1 MEKKQTEEIILK
13 ITEAINEKVIVR
25 KNDYFIIDWNDIV
38 DFSTELADSFLDSP
52 LEVTKLIKGIIKER
66 YEKNRKLNFVNLPV
80 EETISNIRVE
90 HLNKIV
96 RVKGMLASVTD
107 VMPLVKEKKF
117 ECISC
122 GSIFT
127 TSGQEPRRCSCG
139 AKNSF
144 KVTKK
149 FYDDVQEIV
158 LEENQDE
165 IGDRSPKRT
174 RIRLMNELCDKSMN
188 STLQSGNKL
197 EIIGVVQEVP
207 IKIDNLTREELCRFR
222 IFALQV
228 KGLED
233 NIEDYIDE
241 EDILTIEGISQ
252 DNPLEQLSESLAP
265 GIIGNELIKKSLV
278 LGIVGG
284 VPKLDANNLT
294 EKEFINIMLVGDAS
308 KGKSVLLKACHDK
321 APKSNYVTGDSK
333 PSIAGL
339 LGAVEKDELTGAF
352 SLNAGVYPRSNGGLV
367 LLDEADKIDEP
378 VKASLHSVMESGIVT
393 IKKAGIDA
401 TLQARCTTFFG
412 ANPENSRFDV
422 SKTLV
427 SQIKMQSTLLS
438 RMDLI
443 WVMRDT
449 LDEEEDRKII
459 EAKFNKTKDTSN
471 INSQLF
477 RKYLRYCQKYKPKV
491 LKEAQD
497 LIGDFY
503 LKIRKQ
509 AYNSSGMTGMPIV
522 PRHLNA
528 LIRLSEA
535 SAKIRLSSKVE
546 KEDAEI
552 AIKLF
557 EESLY
562 KLGMDPEDKVFDLAR
577 ISGGKTLSNKKKS
590 ELFLE
595 ELREQTKTGIEI
607 DDLVFKMYLKG
618 RGYDISD
625 YHQIM
630 EELNKNCLV
639 ICPKPYKWKPV
650 LPKDLNSPK

>member
-1 MEKKQTEEIILK
+1 MEKKQVEELIMK
-13 ITEAINEKVIVR
+13 INEAIHEKVIAR
-25 KNDYFIIDWNDIV
+25 KNDSFVIDWNNIV
-38 DFSTELADSFLDSP
+38 EFSTELADAFLDSP
-52 LEVTKLIKGIIKER
+52 LEVTQLIKGVIKER
-66 YEKNRKLNFVNLPV
+66 YEKSRKLNFVNLPV

-96 RVKGMLASVTD
+96 RIKGMLASATD
-107 VMPLVKEKKF
+107 VMPLIREKKF

-127 TSGQEPRRCSCG
+127 TGGIEPRRCSCG

-144 KVTKK
+144 RVIKK
-149 FYDDVQEIV
+149 YYDDVQEIT

-174 RIRLMNELCDKSMN
+174 RVRLLNELCDKSMN
-188 STLQSGNKL
+188 GILQSGNKL
-197 EIIGVVQEVP
+197 EVIGVVQEVP
-207 IKIDNLTREELCRFR
+207 IKIDNLTKEEISRFR

-233 NIEDYIDE
+233 NLDDYIDE
-241 EDILTIEGISQ
+241 EDILTIEGISLE
-252 DNPLEQLSESLAP
+252 NPLQQLADSLAP
-265 GIIGNELIKKSLV
+265 GIIGNDLIKKSLV
-278 LGIVGG
+278 LGMVGG

-321 APKSNYVTGDSK
+321 APKCNYVTGDSK

-352 SLNAGVYPRSNGGLV
+352 SLTAGVYPRSNGGLII
-367 LLDEADKIDEP
+367 LDEADKIDEP
-378 VKASLHSVMESGIVT
+378 VKASLHSVMESGVVT

-412 ANPENSRFDV
+412 ANPENSRFDI
-422 SKTLV
+422 SKSLV
-427 SQIKMQSTLLS
+427 SQIKMQSTMLS

-443 WVMRDT
+443 WVMRDM
-449 LDEEEDRKII
+449 LDEEEDRRII
-459 EAKFNKTKDTSN
+459 EAKFTKTKEVSKID
-471 INSQLF
+471 SQLF
-477 RKYLRYCQKYKPKV
+477 RKYLRYCQKYRPKM

-503 LKIRKQ
+503 LRIRKQ
-509 AYNSSGMTGMPIV
+509 AYNSTGMAGMPIV

-535 SAKIRLSSKVE
+535 SAKVRLSSKVE

-562 KLGMDPEDKVFDLAR
+562 KLGMDPEENIFDLAR
-577 ISGGKTLSNKKKS
+577 ITGGKTIQKKRKS
-590 ELFLE
+590 ELVFK
-595 ELREQTKTGIEI
+595 ELVEQTKSGNPI
-607 DDLVFKMYLKG
+607 DETVFKMFLKG
-618 RGYDISD
+618 RGYDID
-625 YHQIM
+625 DFFEVM
-630 EELNKNCLV
+630 EELKEQCLA
-639 ICPKPYKWKPV
+639 INPRPYKWLPV
-650 LPKDLNSPK
+650 LPKDLNK